1 MPRQMSSGSCDAG
14 ALDDITNFGAPVFE
28 GKGAPPRAQEGNG
41 TCFFA
46 GMVFA
51 FAGRFSAAQATL
63 KGLVEGGGGSCAA
76 TVTLKVTH
84 VISTRAAVEAEKRS
98 AAIATAIGR
107 GLPLL
112 HEDFLAR
119 CVDEVRR
126 TLPPAQCCRAFSLR
140 APGAVVCAFEQYRG
154 GGGSKHQVL
163 TQVF

>member
-1 MPRQMSSGSCDAG
+1 MFFSSNLNEIPLASRQTTEMPRKTSSGSFDGG
-14 ALDDITNFGAPVFE
+14 ALDDITNCGSTSLE
-28 GKGAPPRAQEGNG
+28 GKDALPRAAEGDG
-41 TCFFA
+41 RCVFS

-51 FAGRFSAAQATL
+51 FAGRFTAAQAAL

-76 TVTLKVTH
+76 SVTLKVTH
-84 VISTRAAVEAEKRS
+84 VISTRAAVQAEKRS

-126 TLPPAQCCRAFSLR
+126 TPPPAQ
-140 APGAVVCAFEQYRG
+140 
-154 GGGSKHQVL
+154 
-163 TQVF
+163 

>member
-1 MPRQMSSGSCDAG
+1 MPRKTSGGGGDAS
-14 ALDDITNFGAPVFE
+14 ALGEITNHGAAAATHA
-28 GKGAPPRAQEGNG
+28 KGAPDLAPAAPGADGAGSRV
-41 TCFFA
+41 FA

-51 FAGRFSAAQATL
+51 FAGRFSAAQAAL

-76 TVTLKVTH
+76 SVTLKVTH
-84 VISTRAAVEAEKRS
+84 VISTCAAVEAEKRS

-126 TLPPAQCCRAFSLR
+126 PQPPPPPRRAGR
-140 APGAVVCAFEQYRG
+140 ACSTKRRRVRVHACE
-154 GGGSKHQVL
+154 
-163 TQVF
+163 